1 MLAGFFDKTE
11 CVGQAHVPN
20 LASPRSGHWAR
31 DLYVDKMPGVW
42 YNSLAMHTIVNP
54 KNWKP
59 LGVCSVDLTKIV
71 LSNVGIV
78 RSEPDYSRVFDHC
91 AGLFGL
97 LWDTPNKLIVRNRE
111 NIVEDGPAIY
121 VANHV
126 TKSDALLAAYTVY
139 MHTKGRQL
147 HVMMRDDYFGDK
159 RWSKTALLDVDEL
172 AMSLGAI
179 QVSREAGAYSQ
190 MKRFIRLL
198 VEDGCFII
206 FPTGTRS
213 KSGLVMELP
222 PGLDELG
229 KISFFAS
236 MAQRERFNKHGAD
249 RVSPVPMVPTGVSF
263 DPTVKKTT
271 LVFGEPVYLTSDPPS
286 KKIHRTVLTEFD
298 RQLVRGVSRLVEVNL
313 AHLSA
318 LYLLHYA
325 WHCGGQPDRNGH
337 DIYLERK
344 VIAGDLAE
352 IVREVKEKGG
362 LFLGDSLASE
372 LDPELRRVERLFAH
386 RSVLKRTGEGILLSR
401 DRVLSAPPV
410 DREYRK
416 LNPVKYFA
424 NQVAH
429 LEEVV
434 DAVETRVLKT
444 IHTHR

>member
-1 MLAGFFDKTE
+1 MVT
-11 CVGQAHVPN
+11 
-20 LASPRSGHWAR
+20 
-31 DLYVDKMPGVW
+31 VW

-71 LSNVGIV
+71 LSNVGIA
-78 RSEPDYSRVFDHC
+78 RNEPDYRKVFDHC

-97 LWDTPNKLIVRNRE
+97 LWDTRNKLVVRNSA

-126 TKSDALLAAYTVY
+126 TKSDALLVAYTVY

-147 HVMMRDDYFGDK
+147 HIMMRDDFFGDK

-179 QVSREAGAYSQ
+179 QVSRESGAYSQ

-198 VEDGCFII
+198 VDDGCFII

-236 MAQRERFNKHGAD
+236 MAQRERYSKHGAD
-249 RVSPVPMVPTGVSF
+249 RVTLVPMVPIGVSF

-271 LVFGEPVYLTSDPPS
+271 LVFGEPVYLTSDPPN

-298 RQLVRGVSRLVEVNL
+298 SQLVRSVSRLVEVNM

-325 WHCGGQPDRNGH
+325 WHCGAQPDRNGQ

-344 VIAGDLAE
+344 VLAGDIAE
-352 IVREVKEKGG
+352 IISDVKKKGG
-362 LFLGDSLASE
+362 LLLGDSLTSE
-372 LDPELRRVERLFAH
+372 LDSELRKVEKLFAH
-386 RSVLKRTGEGILLSR
+386 RSMIKKTGEGFLLSR
-401 DRVLSAPPV
+401 DRVLSAPLV

-416 LNPVKYFA
+416 RNPVKYLS

-429 LEEVV
+429 LEEIVS
-434 DAVETRVLKT
+434 AVETRVLKT
-444 IHTHR
+444 VGVHR